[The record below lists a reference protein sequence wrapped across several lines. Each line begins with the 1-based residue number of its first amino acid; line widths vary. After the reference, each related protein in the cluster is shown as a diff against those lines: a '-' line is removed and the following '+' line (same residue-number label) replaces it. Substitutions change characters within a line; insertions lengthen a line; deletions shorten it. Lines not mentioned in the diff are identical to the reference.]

1 MPHLPQESIADRTLF
16 TQISLSSLGTPQLAR
31 VFVVFSPLSLP
42 LVGLNPTDTE
52 HMVGVIREIR
62 NPGVALVVIEHV
74 MNVIVSLCSRLLVL
88 HHGQKIADGPV
99 HDVMRDRTVLGAY
112 LGPTFTEEVLDRASP
127 RVDGAS

>member
-1 MPHLPQESIADRTLF
+1 M
-16 TQISLSSLGTPQLAR
+16 
-31 VFVVFSPLSLP
+31 FVVFSPLSLP